1 MPLPTEPLWVDSD
14 AELAELCQRWSQ
26 QAAIAVDTEFMRSQ
40 TFYPHAGLLQ
50 VGDGQGCYLI
60 DPLAITDFQPLI
72 DLFVNAS
79 VTKVLHACSEDLEVF
94 RHLLGVVPSPLFDT
108 QIGAAFAG
116 YGFSVGYAGLV
127 NKVLGID
134 VPKGETRSDWMQ
146 RPLSQSQLHYAALDV
161 AYLLVVYGKILQQLK
176 ATDRLAWVQSDCD
189 ELLEASRDS
198 NDPASYYQKIK
209 SAWKLTRPE
218 LAILQRLCA
227 WREKQARTRDIPRN
241 RLLKEGALWEL
252 AKRKPKY
259 LAQLTRIEGLPPRT
273 VKNDGEALLGL
284 IVADAEEQALPQRLP
299 APLPPAQSGL
309 LKALRA
315 EARNTAEAMALPPE
329 VLVRKKEF
337 EFVVRSGMAAG
348 DYQLPPRLKGWR
360 RSVIGEALITLATH
374 FNPPTSVLD

>member
-1 MPLPTEPLWVDSD
+1 MQLPTEPLWVDSD
-14 AELAELCQRWSQ
+14 AELAELCQRWSE

-40 TFYPHAGLLQ
+40 TFYPHAGLVQ
-50 VGDGQGCYLI
+50 IGDGQGCYLI
-60 DPLAITDFQPLI
+60 DPLAISDFQPLI
-72 DLFVNAS
+72 DLFVNEA

-127 NKVLGID
+127 SKVLGID

-176 ATDRLAWVQSDCD
+176 ASDRLAWAQSDCA

-198 NDPASYYQKIK
+198 NDPASYYLKIK
-209 SAWKLTRPE
+209 SAWKLTRTE
-218 LAILQRLCA
+218 LAILQRLSE
-227 WREKQARTRDIPRN
+227 WREVQARSRDVPRN

-252 AKRKPKY
+252 AKRKPGSM
-259 LAQLTRIEGLPPRT
+259 AQLTRIEGLPPRT
-273 VKNDGEALLGL
+273 IKTDGETLLALIATEVGGQGL
-284 IVADAEEQALPQRLP
+284 PGRLP
-299 APLPPAQSGL
+299 APLPPDQGDL
-309 LKALRA
+309 LKALKA
-315 EARNTAEAMALPPE
+315 EARDTAEAMALPSE

-360 RSVIGEALITLATH
+360 RPVIGDALIDLASN
-374 FNPPTSVLD
+374 FEPTSR